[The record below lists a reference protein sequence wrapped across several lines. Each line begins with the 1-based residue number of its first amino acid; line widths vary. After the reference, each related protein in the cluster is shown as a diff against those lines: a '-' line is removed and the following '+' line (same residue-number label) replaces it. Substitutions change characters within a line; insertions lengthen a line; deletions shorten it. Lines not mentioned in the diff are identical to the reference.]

1 MPDPTTQLDRAQI
14 DRARI
19 DRAQPHLVRDRIDS
33 FPTHTV
39 AGYGVRAG
47 RTLPFGA
54 TLVPGGVNFS
64 TFSGSAAAVSVV
76 LYARGEREPVAEIP
90 IPDEFRIGAVWAITV
105 FGLEYEEVEYGY
117 RVTERDDQRPGD
129 RCDRTKVVSDPYA
142 KIISGR
148 DVWGAE
154 PDWTDPY
161 QFRSRLAFDDV
172 DWEDDRPLR
181 LPPEDLVIYEAHVRG
196 FTRDPSSGVANPG
209 TYAGL
214 VEKIPYLRE
223 LGVNC
228 VELLPVF
235 EFDEFENSRIV
246 PDTGERLYNYW
257 GYSTVAFQAPKAG
270 YAATGPFGMQC
281 DEFRHLVKELHKAG
295 IEIMLDVVFN
305 HTAEGNENGPTISFR
320 GLDNSTYYMLTPEGY
335 YYNFSGTGNT
345 FAGNN
350 PVVRDFV
357 LSCLRF
363 WASEYHIDG
372 FRFDLASILDRD
384 QHGVPLANPPLLE
397 SLANDP
403 VLRDCKL
410 IAEAWDAG
418 GLYQVGSFPDYHHW
432 GEWNGRYRDTVRRFL
447 KGDESQVGDLATRIA
462 GSADLYALRGTRASI
477 NFITCH
483 DGFTLADL
491 VSYNGK
497 HNEANGEHNN
507 DGSDD
512 NASWNCGAEG
522 PVADEQVNTLR
533 MRQMKNAMVI
543 LLTSRGIPML
553 LAGDEMGRTQQG
565 NNNGYC
571 HDSPLTWLD
580 WTCAERN
587 AELVRFTRGMITLR
601 AAHPVLRSGDHPTAL
616 DRVGC
621 GHPEVSWHGT
631 TAWEPDWSPQGRY
644 LGVMWC
650 GHRPDQVSPD
660 YLYIALNSHWDDREV
675 GLPELP
681 GGMGWSVA
689 VDTARPAPA
698 DLMLPGEEEPLGGNR
713 YAVTGR
719 SAVVLV
725 ATSRP

>member
-1 MPDPTTQLDRAQI
+1 MPERHQ
-14 DRARI
+14 
-19 DRAQPHLVRDRIDS
+19 VRDRIDS
-33 FPTHTV
+33 FPTHTI

-64 TFSGSAAAVSVV
+64 VYSSAAAAVSVV
-76 LYARGEREPVAEIP
+76 LFTEGSREPVAEIP

-105 FGLEYEEVEYGY
+105 FGLEYEEVEYGF
-117 RVTERDDQRPGD
+117 RVHEREDARPGD
-129 RCDRTKVVSDPYA
+129 RCDRNRVVSDPYA
-142 KIISGR
+142 RIISGR

-154 PDWTDPY
+154 PDWSDPY
-161 QFRSRLAFDDV
+161 PFRSRLAFDDV
-172 DWEDDRPLR
+172 DWEGDRPLR
-181 LPPEDLVIYEAHVRG
+181 IAPEDLVIYEAHVRG
-196 FTRDPSSGVANPG
+196 FTRHASSGVADPG

-214 VEKIPYLRE
+214 IEKIPYLKR

-228 VELLPVF
+228 LELLPVF
-235 EFDEFENSRIV
+235 EFDEFENSRV
-246 PDTGERLYNYW
+246 NPDTGERLLNYW
-257 GYSTVAFQAPKAG
+257 GYSTVAFFAPKAG

-305 HTAEGNENGPTISFR
+305 HTAEGNELGPTISFR
-320 GLDNSTYYMLTPEGY
+320 GLDNDTYYMLTPDGY
-335 YYNFSGTGNT
+335 YFNFSGTGNT
-345 FAGNN
+345 FNGNN
-350 PVVRDFV
+350 PVARDFI
-357 LSCLRF
+357 LSCLRY

-384 QHGVPLANPPLLE
+384 QHGAPLENPPLLE

-447 KGDESQVGDLATRIA
+447 KGDGGLVGDLATRIA
-462 GSADLYALRGTRASI
+462 GSPDLYATRGTRASI
-477 NFITCH
+477 NFVTCH

-491 VSYNGK
+491 VSYNDK

-507 DGSDD
+507 DGAGD
-512 NASWNCGAEG
+512 NDSWNCGVEG
-522 PVADEQVNTLR
+522 PTDDAAVQRLR
-533 MRQMKNAMVI
+533 LQQMKNALLI

-553 LAGDEMGRTQQG
+553 LAGDEVGQTQYG

-571 HDSPLTWLD
+571 HDSPLTWFD
-580 WTCAERN
+580 WSLVEHN
-587 AELVRFTRGMITLR
+587 AELLRFAERMIAFR
-601 AAHPVLRSGDHPTAL
+601 RQHPVLRAAEHPTAF

-621 GHPEVSWHGT
+621 GHPEVSWHGQRP
-631 TAWEPDWSPQGRY
+631 WDPDWSPDARM

-650 GHRPDQVSPD
+650 GHQQDGDGPD
-660 YLYIALNSHWDDREV
+660 YLYVALNSHWEGTAID
-675 GLPELP
+675 LPVLP
-681 GGMGWSVA
+681 PDMRWSVVA
-689 VDTARPAPA
+689 DTSLPAPVDIA
-698 DLMLPGEEEPLGGNR
+698 EPGAETPLGMDV
-713 YAVTGR
+713 YALAPR
-719 SAVVLV
+719 SAIVLRG
-725 ATSRP
+725 TPTDT